1 MIKESLATEHKIT
14 VSPVLTQLTQCID
27 KMKWEK
33 YIEEPLAN
41 SYPRGM
47 RSMMLEIVSTL
58 SNLKA
63 PLKIWTSDQEVY
75 SKACGG

>member
-1 MIKESLATEHKIT
+1 MIKESLASYRQHKIT
-14 VSPVLTQLTQCID
+14 ASLGLTQLTQCID

-33 YIEEPLAN
+33 YIEVPLAN

-47 RSMMLEIVSTL
+47 RRMMLKIVSTL

-63 PLKIWTSDQEVY
+63 PFII
-75 SKACGG
+75 